1 MKKILITS
9 LLIVS
14 VTSCF
19 SQTFNNQR
27 IDSLF
32 QILEKKDKFMGSIAV
47 SENGKLLYTKAIGY
61 SDVENLK
68 KATVKTKYKI
78 GSISKMFTASLIFK
92 AIEEN
97 KLTLGQT
104 LDSYYPQIENSK
116 KITIENLL
124 NHRSGIHNFTN
135 EENLRSDVFI
145 AKPKSDEEMIAII
158 SKFKSDFEPNSKAE
172 YSNSNYVILS
182 YILEKIYKK
191 SYSAV
196 LDSKIITPLGLKNT
210 YFGNKTKNQN
220 DEAYSYHFTD
230 KWEKG
235 TDTDPSIPM
244 GAGAIVSNPTD
255 LTLFIEGLFN
265 GKIVSEKSLSLMK
278 TLTQNFGMGMFEV
291 PYLEHKGYGH
301 TGGIDDFRS
310 ILAYYPDEKL
320 SVAITS
326 NGMIYPN
333 NNILKC
339 ALSSYFN
346 KPFEM
351 PTFNLLELKPEV
363 LDLYTGQYS
372 STEIPIKIDITRN
385 ENKLFAQATG
395 QPAFPLDATETNIF
409 KFDQAGIVLE
419 FNTDKKQMVL
429 KQGGKEF
436 VFSK

>member
-9 LLIVS
+9 LLILS
-14 VTSCF
+14 AATCF
-19 SQTFNNQR
+19 SQTFNTQR

-47 SENGKLLYTKAIGY
+47 SQNGKLLYTKAVGY
-61 SDVENLK
+61 SDVENSK
-68 KATVKTKYKI
+68 KADTKTKYKI

-97 KLTLGQT
+97 KLTLSQT
-104 LDSYYPQIENSK
+104 LEAYYPQIENSK
-116 KITIENLL
+116 IITIENLL
-124 NHRSGIHNFTN
+124 NHRTGIHNFTN
-135 EENLRSDVFI
+135 EEDLRSDSFI
-145 AKPKSDEEMIAII
+145 TKPKSEKEMIAII

-191 SYSAV
+191 PYSAV
-196 LDSKIITPLGLKNT
+196 LDSKITKPLGLKNT
-210 YFGNKTKNQN
+210 YFGGKTNNKN

-255 LTLFIEGLFN
+255 LTIFIEQLFN
-265 GKIVSEKSLSLMK
+265 SKIISEKSLLLMK
-278 TLTQNFGMGMFEV
+278 TLNQNFGMGMFEV
-291 PYLEHKGYGH
+291 PYFEHIGYGH
-301 TGGIDDFRS
+301 TGGVDDFRS
-310 ILAYYPDEKL
+310 VLTYYPNEKL

-326 NGMIYPN
+326 NGMIYSN
-333 NNILKC
+333 NNVLKC

-351 PTFNLLELKPEV
+351 PTFNSVELKPEV

-372 STEIPIKIDITRN
+372 STAIPIKIDITRN
-385 ENKLFAQATG
+385 ENKLVAQATG
-395 QPAFPLDATETNIF
+395 QPSFPLDATATNVF
-409 KFDQAGIVLE
+409 KFEQAGIVLE
-419 FNTDKKQMVL
+419 FNPEKKQMTL

-436 VFSK
+436 LFTK